1 MISFDC
7 RFRYKHQNRVERDE
21 DEERKQVS
29 LEKQLEKLRK
39 AGSTASESLEHVG
52 SLGRSTMA
60 LEKEVRSI

>member
-1 MISFDC
+1 M
-7 RFRYKHQNRVERDE
+7 ERDE

-29 LEKQLEKLRK
+29 LEKQLEKLQK
-39 AGSTASESLEHVG
+39 AGSTASKSLEHVG